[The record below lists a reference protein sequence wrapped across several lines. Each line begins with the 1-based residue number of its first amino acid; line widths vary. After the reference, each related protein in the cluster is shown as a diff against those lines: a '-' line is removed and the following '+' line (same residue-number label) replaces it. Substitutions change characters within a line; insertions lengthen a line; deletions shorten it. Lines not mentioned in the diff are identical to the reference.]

1 MKKFKDFIYDK
12 NDIIIAVLI
21 LAIAALIIAWRL
33 DVILQYPKQ
42 LINNGADT
50 NVSEPADNSDNSG
63 DNADTPA
70 DNKDNSDDNAD
81 TPADNSGDGDNSNS
95 GDNANNGDST
105 PAQLWVGGKLSR
117 DIEVDVTGTTA
128 SAAVQCLIDKGL
140 FTDYS
145 EYQKACENLGLN
157 HEKVSA
163 GTMTFT
169 KGSTKADVARK
180 INWS

>member
-42 LINNGADT
+42 LINNDADT

-63 DNADTPA
+63 DNADKPA
-70 DNKDNSDDNAD
+70 DNSDNSDDNAD

>member
-63 DNADTPA
+63 DNADKPA
-70 DNKDNSDDNAD
+70 DNKDTSDDNAD

>member
-21 LAIAALIIAWRL
+21 LAVAALIIAWRL

-42 LINNGADT
+42 LINNDADT

-70 DNKDNSDDNAD
+70 DN
-81 TPADNSGDGDNSNS
+81 TDNSGDNADQPADNS

>member
-21 LAIAALIIAWRL
+21 LAVAALIIAWRL

-50 NVSEPADNSDNSG
+50 NVSEPADNTDNSG
-63 DNADTPA
+63 DNAD
-70 DNKDNSDDNAD
+70 K
-81 TPADNSGDGDNSNS
+81 PADNSGDAANSNS

-105 PAQLWVGGKLSR
+105 PAQEPAQLWVDGKLSR

-145 EYQKACENLGLN
+145 EYQEACASLGLN

>member
-21 LAIAALIIAWRL
+21 LAVAALIIAWRL

-42 LINNGADT
+42 LINNDADT
-50 NVSEPADNSDNSG
+50 NVSEPADNS
-63 DNADTPA
+63 
-70 DNKDNSDDNAD
+70 DNSDDNAD

>member
-21 LAIAALIIAWRL
+21 LAVAALIIAWRL

-50 NVSEPADNSDNSG
+50 NVSEPADN
-63 DNADTPA
+63 T
-70 DNKDNSDDNAD
+70 DNSDDNAD
-81 TPADNSGDGDNSNS
+81 KPADNSGDAANSNS

-105 PAQLWVGGKLSR
+105 PAQEPAQLWVDGKLSR

-145 EYQKACENLGLN
+145 EYQEACASLGLN

>member
-1 MKKFKDFIYDK
+1 MKKFKDLIYDK

-21 LAIAALIIAWRL
+21 LAVAALIIAGRL

-50 NVSEPADNSDNSG
+50 NVSEPADN
-63 DNADTPA
+63 T
-70 DNKDNSDDNAD
+70 DNSDDNAD
-81 TPADNSGDGDNSNS
+81 TPADNTDNSGDNADKPADNS
-95 GDNANNGDST
+95 GDNANNGDAT
-105 PAQLWVGGKLSR
+105 PAQEPAQLWVDGKLSR

-145 EYQKACENLGLN
+145 EYQEACENLGLN

>member
-21 LAIAALIIAWRL
+21 LAVAALIIAWRL

-42 LINNGADT
+42 LINNDADT

-63 DNADTPA
+63 DNADKPA
-70 DNKDNSDDNAD
+70 DNKDTSDDNAD

>member
-42 LINNGADT
+42 LINNDADT

-63 DNADTPA
+63 DNADKPA
-70 DNKDNSDDNAD
+70 DNKDTSDDNAD

>member
-1 MKKFKDFIYDK
+1 M
-12 NDIIIAVLI
+12 
-21 LAIAALIIAWRL
+21 
-33 DVILQYPKQ
+33 ILQYPKQ
-42 LINNGADT
+42 LINNDADT
-50 NVSEPADNSDNSG
+50 NVSEPADNSG
-63 DNADTPA
+63 DNT
-70 DNKDNSDDNAD
+70 D

>member
-63 DNADTPA
+63 DNADKPA
-70 DNKDNSDDNAD
+70 DNKDTSDDNAD

-95 GDNANNGDST
+95 GDNANKGDST
-105 PAQLWVGGKLSR
+105 PAQLGVGGKLSR

>member
-21 LAIAALIIAWRL
+21 LAVAALIIAWRL

-42 LINNGADT
+42 LINNDADT
-50 NVSEPADNSDNSG
+50 NVSEPADNSG
-63 DNADTPA
+63 DNTDTPA
-70 DNKDNSDDNAD
+70 DNKDTSDDNAD
-81 TPADNSGDGDNSNS
+81 TPADNSSDGDNSNS

>member
-1 MKKFKDFIYDK
+1 M
-12 NDIIIAVLI
+12 
-21 LAIAALIIAWRL
+21 
-33 DVILQYPKQ
+33 ILQYPKQ

-50 NVSEPADNSDNSG
+50 NVTE
-63 DNADTPA
+63 
-70 DNKDNSDDNAD
+70 
-81 TPADNSGDGDNSNS
+81 PADNSGDNPDKPADNSDDANNSNS
-95 GDNANNGDST
+95 GDNANSGDST
-105 PAQLWVGGKLSR
+105 PAQEPAQLWVDGKLSK

-140 FTDYS
+140 FTDYA
-145 EYQKACENLGLN
+145 EYQKACDSLGLDD
-157 HEKVSA
+157 EKVSA